1 MIEERETQKWS
12 WPKRVVFT
20 VPIDEKAVHDFDYD
34 VAREDQLL
42 QLRFDGDDAIWI
54 LRSGLVPM
62 MNEELNANIDSWE
75 DENIADLPALEAIV
89 PRLRA
94 RWPASEIVTKIA
106 DLCAGAVRLGTCIDV
121 DIA

>member
-1 MIEERETQKWS
+1 MTEERETQQWA

-20 VPIDEKAVHDFDYD
+20 VPLDERAVRDFDYD
-34 VAREDQLL
+34 VAREGQLL
-42 QLRFDGDDAIWI
+42 QLRFDGDDVIWI

-75 DENIADLPALEAIV
+75 NETLSDLLAIQAIV

-94 RWPASEIVTKIA
+94 RWPASEIVMKIA
-106 DLCAGAVRLGTCIDV
+106 DLCAEAVRLGTCLDV

>member
-1 MIEERETQKWS
+1 MTEERETQQWA
-12 WPKRVVFT
+12 WLKRVVFT
-20 VPIDEKAVHDFDYD
+20 VPLDEKAVHDFDYD

-42 QLRFDGDDAIWI
+42 QLRFDGDDVIWI
-54 LRSGLVPM
+54 LRSDLVPM

-94 RWPASEIVTKIA
+94 RWPASEIVTKIG
-106 DLCAGAVRLGTCIDV
+106 DLCAEAVRLGTCLDV
-121 DIA
+121 DIG

>member
-1 MIEERETQKWS
+1 MTEERETQKWA

-42 QLRFDGDDAIWI
+42 QVRFDGDDVIWI

-75 DENIADLPALEAIV
+75 DENIADLLAILAIV

-94 RWPASEIVTKIA
+94 RWPASEIVMKIA
-106 DLCAGAVRLGTCIDV
+106 DLCAEAVRLGTCLDV